1 MTRPRLAYIWIVCL
15 GAFAKQTGWH
25 KVIHR
30 TDRCDL
36 SLLDIIGNND
46 VPLHAVVKS
55 SRETTSCGSDYNLA
69 YSR

>member
-1 MTRPRLAYIWIVCL
+1 MDEITFAGKHLHFCRAANGWEYVHRPRASQGVTI
-15 GAFAKQTGWH
+15 
-25 KVIHR
+25 
-30 TDRCDL
+30 
-36 SLLDIIGNND
+36 DIIGNND